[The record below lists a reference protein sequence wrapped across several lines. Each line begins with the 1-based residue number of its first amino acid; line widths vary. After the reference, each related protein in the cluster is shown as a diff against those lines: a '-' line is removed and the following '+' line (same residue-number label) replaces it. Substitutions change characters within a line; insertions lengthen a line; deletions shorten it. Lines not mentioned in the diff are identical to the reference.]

1 MSLLIAM
8 RPRAANLAGAQDVKE
23 YVLQR
28 AAEFTMVPAAAMK
41 AMEIGRNPA
50 CSVKEY
56 ASAIESDVRLAAD
69 ILSMANS
76 SLYAS
81 GAPAATLHD
90 AVRRL
95 GLRRCQGLIL
105 STCTA
110 GLMRSLPFDQTR
122 RREALW
128 QHGYM
133 TAVMCRHLNESLRLG
148 FTGEEFTAG
157 LMHDLGRSLIAATV
171 PERCD
176 ELDADRLEP
185 APVRL
190 QHERALL
197 GTDHCEIGAA
207 FGVRNGLPAALV
219 AAIQHHHAPEDGGE
233 HQKLVALIATANQ
246 FAHQLEDGQLTAA
259 AELTGL
265 PSISFLAEAAR
276 VRQVLTGVT
285 PAFASQAFDE
295 ARRLIA

>member
-1 MSLLIAM
+1 MSVLSAI
-8 RPRAANLAGAQDVKE
+8 RPRSVSGLTGDVKT
-23 YVLQR
+23 YVLKR
-28 AAEFTMVPAAAMK
+28 AAEFTMIPAAAMK
-41 AMEIGRNPA
+41 AMEIGRNPT

-56 ASAIESDVRLAAD
+56 SAAIESDVRLTAD

-76 SLYAS
+76 SLYAT
-81 GAPAATLHD
+81 GAPASTLHD

-110 GLMRSLPFDQTR
+110 GLMKSLPFEQTR
-122 RREALW
+122 RREELW

-133 TAVMCRHLNESLRLG
+133 TAIMARHLNETLRLG

-157 LMHDLGRSLIAATV
+157 LMHDLGRSLRAATV
-171 PERCD
+171 PELCAD
-176 ELDADRLEP
+176 LDSDRSEQGPARLEK
-185 APVRL
+185 
-190 QHERALL
+190 ERAVL
-197 GTDHCEIGAA
+197 GTDHCELGAA
-207 FGVRNGLPAALV
+207 FGSRNGLPAPLI
-219 AAIQHHHAPEDGGE
+219 AAIQHHHAPEHAGE
-233 HQKLVALIATANQ
+233 YQKLVSLINVANQ
-246 FAHQLEDGQLTAA
+246 FAHQLENSQFAAA

-265 PSISFLAEAAR
+265 SSISFLAEAAR
-276 VRQVLTGVT
+276 VKQVLTGVT

>member
-1 MSLLIAM
+1 MSVLTAI
-8 RPRAANLAGAQDVKE
+8 RSRTGCGPSGDVKE
-23 YVLQR
+23 YVLKR
-28 AAEFTMVPAAAMK
+28 AADFTMVPAAAMK
-41 AMEIGRNPA
+41 AMEIGRNPT

-56 ASAIESDVRLAAD
+56 AAAIERDVRLTAD
-69 ILSMANS
+69 ILCMANS

-110 GLMRSLPFDQTR
+110 GLMRSLPFEQTR

-157 LMHDLGRSLIAATV
+157 LMHDLGRSLLAATV
-171 PERCD
+171 PHLCAD
-176 ELDADRLEP
+176 LDADRSEP
-185 APVRL
+185 GPQRL
-190 QHERALL
+190 QRERSIL
-197 GTDHCEIGAA
+197 GTDHCEVGAA
-207 FGVRNGLPAALV
+207 FGTRNGLPPALV
-219 AAIQHHHAPEDGGE
+219 AAIQHHHAPQHAGE
-233 HQKLVALIATANQ
+233 HQKLVALIATADQ
-246 FAHQLEDGQLTAA
+246 FAHQLEDSQLSA
-259 AELTGL
+259 AEELSGIE
-265 PSISFLAEAAR
+265 SIPFLAESTR
-276 VRQVLTGVT
+276 IRQALSGVT
-285 PAFASQAFDE
+285 PAFAAQAFDE

>member
-1 MSLLIAM
+1 MSVLTAI
-8 RPRAANLAGAQDVKE
+8 RSRTGAGPTGDVKE
-23 YVLQR
+23 YVLKR

-56 ASAIESDVRLAAD
+56 SGAIERDVRLTAD

-110 GLMRSLPFDQTR
+110 ALMRSLPFDQAR

-133 TAVMCRHLNESLRLG
+133 TAVICRHLNETLRLG
-148 FTGEEFTAG
+148 FSGEEFTAG
-157 LMHDLGRSLIAATV
+157 LMHDLGRSLLVATV
-171 PERCD
+171 PDLCAEV
-176 ELDADRLEP
+176 DADPSKPPAMRLE
-185 APVRL
+185 R
-190 QHERALL
+190 ERSVL
-197 GTDHCEIGAA
+197 GTDHCELGAA
-207 FGVRNGLPAALV
+207 FGTRNGLPAQLV
-219 AAIQHHHAPEDGGE
+219 AAIQHHHAPEQAGE
-233 HQKLVALIATANQ
+233 HQTLCSLIATADQ
-246 FAHQLEDGQLTAA
+246 FAHQLENSQLAA
-259 AELTGL
+259 AGELAGMHAI
-265 PSISFLAEAAR
+265 PFLAETAR
-276 VRQVLTGVT
+276 VQQALSGVT
-285 PAFASQAFDE
+285 PAFATQTFAE